1 MGVGVASSSESKT
14 WILPAFS
21 ATKTLPS
28 ELNLTAVGT
37 LSPDNSVTTSNPPW
51 TGSPRVSTGA
61 AAAGGDVDAE
71 DEGSPMS
78 PSPGACCLAAPVR
91 SATAI
96 NTTIGPITM
105 RLLNIPA
112 TPTIW
117 ML

>member
-1 MGVGVASSSESKT
+1 MVAGVASSNESKT

-37 LSPDNSVTTSNPPW
+37 FSPDSSVTTSNPLW

-61 AAAGGDVDAE
+61 AAAAGDVEEE

-78 PSPGACCLAAPVR
+78 PSPGPAAGGPGEER
-91 SATAI
+91 NSDKRDDRPHHDAI
-96 NTTIGPITM
+96 SQHSPQ
-105 RLLNIPA
+105 L
-112 TPTIW
+112 
-117 ML
+117 